1 MRHSTANE
9 MNSSIEKI
17 TDSVQLNCHISDAR
31 HGADYGLCTYLLKMR
46 EYFRWEKRLDF
57 TQSLSNDEVGD
68 WLTEREQF
76 WAGLE
81 DLEYNPIKIDGR
93 KYDPF
98 DFQGINRALSLHG
111 LVYSSG
117 VGRSGRTHF
126 FLAELEQQEERDG
139 YSIFVSGREYARD
152 LTAPPAM
159 MRREV
164 IFIRRESL
172 RRMLWEKLESW
183 RWNRP
188 DNALGRAFACY
199 DFEQDLENSLEQMTE
214 DELSLLLLH
223 EQGEYQAGDWLGDGW
238 EEMLVDL
245 IDGPVEIAAR
255 AIRDN
260 LADCMVT
267 VPSLATCRASASF
280 HFFIGNLSAMRKKI
294 FPELKAGYDHWLQTG
309 ETSLIQDAASQG
321 EVKWKS
327 VARTMLDLHAEY
339 GSASAQPMRKMLER
353 SIGL

>member
-1 MRHSTANE
+1 
-9 MNSSIEKI
+9 MNRTVEQI
-17 TDSVQLNCHISDAR
+17 TDRVQLNCHISDAR

-46 EYFRWEKRLDF
+46 EYFRWEKRMGF
-57 TQSLSNDEVGD
+57 AQSLSNDEVGE
-68 WLTEREQF
+68 WLTEREQL

-81 DLEYNPIKIDGR
+81 ALEYSPIVIDGR
-93 KYDPF
+93 DYDPF
-98 DFQGINRALSLHG
+98 DIQGINQALSLHG

-126 FLAELEQQEERDG
+126 FLAELEQQKEREG

-199 DFEQDLENSLEQMTE
+199 DFEQDLDDSLVRMTE
-214 DELSLLLLH
+214 NEMDLLLLH
-223 EQGEYQAGDWLGDGW
+223 EQGEHQAGVWLGDGW
-238 EEMLVDL
+238 EEMLADL
-245 IDGPVEIAAR
+245 LNGPLEIAAR

-267 VPSLATCRASASF
+267 IPSLTKNSETASF
-280 HFFIGNLSAMRKKI
+280 HFFIGNLSAMRQKI
-294 FPELKAGYDHWLQTG
+294 FPELKAAYDHWLQTG
-309 ETSLIQDAASQG
+309 EVSLIQDAASRG
-321 EVKWKS
+321 EVKWKT
-327 VARTMLDLHAEY
+327 VARSMLDLHAEY
-339 GSASAQPMRKMLER
+339 GSDSAQPIREMLER
-353 SIGL
+353 RIGL

>member
-1 MRHSTANE
+1 

-17 TDSVQLNCHISDAR
+17 TNSVQLNCHISDAR
-31 HGADYGLCTYLLKMR
+31 HGTDYGLCTYLMKMR
-46 EYFRWEKRLDF
+46 EYYRWEKRLDF
-57 TQSLSNDEVGD
+57 AQSLPNDEVGD
-68 WLTEREQF
+68 WLTEREQL
-76 WAGLE
+76 WARLE
-81 DLEYNPIKIDGR
+81 DLEYTPIEINGR
-93 KYDPF
+93 TYDPF
-98 DFQGINRALSLHG
+98 DIQGINLALSLHG

-126 FLAELEQQEERDG
+126 FLAELEQKEEREG

-159 MRREV
+159 MRRDI

-188 DNALGRAFACY
+188 DNALGRAFAYY
-199 DFEQDLENSLEQMTE
+199 DFEQDLDSSLEKMTQ
-214 DELSLLLLH
+214 DELNLLLLH
-223 EQGEYQAGDWLGDGW
+223 EQGEYQAGNWLGDGW

-260 LADCMVT
+260 IADCMVT
-267 VPSLATCRASASF
+267 IPTLAAGGETASF
-280 HFFIGNLSAMRKKI
+280 HFFIGNLSAMRNKI
-294 FPELKAGYDHWLQTG
+294 FPELKKAYEHWLQTG
-309 ETSLIQDAASQG
+309 EISLIEDVAYQG
-321 EVKWKS
+321 MQKWKS
-327 VARTMLDLHAEY
+327 VARSMLDLHAEH
-339 GSASAQPMRKMLER
+339 GSDSAQPIHRMLER
-353 SIGL
+353 RIGL